1 MQLST
6 MELLIV
12 SVGLSIDVFVAAAY
26 MGAGFSKIRWKNLVL
41 LSVLFGGI
49 QLGVLVLGNLITLL
63 PLLSITRTKTAAD
76 RWEGL
81 TVLIF
86 AALGIYMI
94 LKGIRKKKV
103 LERRKDEIEWKKTT
117 LLALVTSVDA
127 FFVGMGL
134 GFLDTAMIE
143 ESLVLFPVTVLEA
156 VDRYICRIQTGTE
169 RKQTCILGRGSTPFT
184 CQFRRNSPLLYV
196 KNGAI

>member
-1 MQLST
+1 M
-6 MELLIV
+6 
-12 SVGLSIDVFVAAAY
+12 AAAY

-143 ESLVLFPVTVLEA
+143 ESLVIPGNGSGSGN
-156 VDRYICRIQTGTE
+156 RYICRIQTGTE

>member
-1 MQLST
+1 MSVI
-6 MELLIV
+6 ELLIV
-12 SVGLSIDVFVAAAY
+12 SIGLSIDVFVAAVY
-26 MGAGFSKIRWKNLVL
+26 MGAGFSKIRWKNLIL
-41 LSVLFGGI
+41 LSILFGGI
-49 QLGVLVLGNLITLL
+49 QLGTLVLGNLITLL

-86 AALGIYMI
+86 AAIGIYMI
-94 LKGIRKKKV
+94 IKGIKKKSV
-103 LERRKDEIEWKKTT
+103 LERRKDE
-117 LLALVTSVDA
+117 VTSVDA

-156 VDRYICRIQTGTE
+156 VIGIFAGYRLGLKENRRAYWIGGALLLLASFDV
-169 RKQTCILGRGSTPFT
+169 ILH
-184 CQFRRNSPLLYV
+184 YYM
-196 KNGAI
+196 

>member
-1 MQLST
+1 MSVI
-6 MELLIV
+6 ELLIV
-12 SVGLSIDVFVAAAY
+12 SIGLSIDVFVAAVY
-26 MGAGFSKIRWKNLVL
+26 MGAGFSKIRWKNLIL
-41 LSVLFGGI
+41 LSI
-49 QLGVLVLGNLITLL
+49 QLGTLVLGNLITLL

-86 AALGIYMI
+86 AAIGIYMI
-94 LKGIRKKKV
+94 IKGIKKKSV
-103 LERRKDEIEWKKTT
+103 LERRKDEVEWKKTT
-117 LLALVTSVDA
+117 LLAMVTSVDA

-156 VDRYICRIQTGTE
+156 VIGIFAGYRLGLKENRRAYWIGGALLLLASFDV
-169 RKQTCILGRGSTPFT
+169 ILH
-184 CQFRRNSPLLYV
+184 YYM
-196 KNGAI
+196 

>member
-1 MQLST
+1 MST

-76 RWEGL
+76 RWKGL

-117 LLALVTSVDA
+117 FLALITSVDA

-143 ESLVLFPVTVLEA
+143 ESLVLFTVLEA
-156 VDRYICRIQTGTE
+156 VIGIFAGYRLGLKENRRAYWVGGALLLLASFDV
-169 RKQTCILGRGSTPFT
+169 ILHYYT
-184 CQFRRNSPLLYV
+184 
-196 KNGAI
+196 

>member
-1 MQLST
+1 MT
-6 MELLIV
+6 IV
-12 SVGLSIDVFVAAAY
+12 NDGTVDCIRWIINRCICGGGY
-26 MGAGFSKIRWKNLVL
+26 MGAGFSKIRWKNLVP

-156 VDRYICRIQTGTE
+156 VIGIFAGYRLGLKENRRAYWSGEHSFYLSSFDV
-169 RKQTCILGRGSTPFT
+169 ILHYYT
-184 CQFRRNSPLLYV
+184 
-196 KNGAI
+196 

>member
-1 MQLST
+1 
-6 MELLIV
+6 MEESGPLKR
-12 SVGLSIDVFVAAAY
+12 SVWRYPA
-26 MGAGFSKIRWKNLVL
+26 W
-41 LSVLFGGI
+41 
-49 QLGVLVLGNLITLL
+49 VLVLGNLITLL

-117 LLALVTSVDA
+117 FLALITSVDA

-143 ESLVLFPVTVLEA
+143 ESLVLLPVTVLEA
-156 VDRYICRIQTGTE
+156 VIGIFAGYRLGLKENRRAYWIGGALLLLASFDV
-169 RKQTCILGRGSTPFT
+169 ILH
-184 CQFRRNSPLLYV
+184 YYM
-196 KNGAI
+196 

>member
-1 MQLST
+1 
-6 MELLIV
+6 MEESGPLKR
-12 SVGLSIDVFVAAAY
+12 SVWRYPAWGT
-26 MGAGFSKIRWKNLVL
+26 GTWKPDHIATVT
-41 LSVLFGGI
+41 VYY
-49 QLGVLVLGNLITLL
+49 
-63 PLLSITRTKTAAD
+63 RTKTAAD

-117 LLALVTSVDA
+117 FLALITSVDA

-156 VDRYICRIQTGTE
+156 VIGIFAGYRLGLKENRRAYWVGGALLLLASFDV
-169 RKQTCILGRGSTPFT
+169 ILHYYT
-184 CQFRRNSPLLYV
+184 
-196 KNGAI
+196 

>member
-26 MGAGFSKIRWKNLVL
+26 MGAGFSKIR
-41 LSVLFGGI
+41 
-49 QLGVLVLGNLITLL
+49 NLITLL

-156 VDRYICRIQTGTE
+156 VIGIFAGYRLGLKENRRAYWVGGALLLLASFDV
-169 RKQTCILGRGSTPFT
+169 ILHYYT
-184 CQFRRNSPLLYV
+184 
-196 KNGAI
+196 

>member
-12 SVGLSIDVFVAAAY
+12 SVGLSIDVFVAVAY

-117 LLALVTSVDA
+117 FLALITSVDA

-156 VDRYICRIQTGTE
+156 VIGIFAGYRLGLKENRRAYWVGAALLLLASFDV
-169 RKQTCILGRGSTPFT
+169 ILHYYT
-184 CQFRRNSPLLYV
+184 
-196 KNGAI
+196 

>member
-1 MQLST
+1 MSML
-6 MELLIV
+6 EILLV

-26 MGAGFSKIRWKNLVL
+26 IGAGFSKIRWKNLLL
-41 LSVLFGGI
+41 LSLLFGGI
-49 QLGVLVLGNLITLL
+49 QLGVLVLGNLVTLL

-94 LKGIRKKKV
+94 IKGIKKKKV
-103 LERRKDEIEWKKTT
+103 LERRKDEIEWGRMTV
-117 LLALVTSVDA
+117 LALVTSVDA
-127 FFVGMGL
+127 FFVGLGL

-143 ESLVLFPVTVLEA
+143 ESLVLFPVTIIELVVGIFAGYRLGMHEKSRA
-156 VDRYICRIQTGTE
+156 YLIGGALL
-169 RKQTCILGRGSTPFT
+169 ILASFDVI
-184 CQFRRNSPLLYV
+184 LHYYM
-196 KNGAI
+196 

>member
-127 FFVGMGL
+127 FFVGIPGYSHDRRVI
-134 GFLDTAMIE
+134 GVIPGNG
-143 ESLVLFPVTVLEA
+143 SGSGN
-156 VDRYICRIQTGTE
+156 RYICRIQTGTE

>member
-1 MQLST
+1 MST

-12 SVGLSIDVFVAAAY
+12 SVGLSIDVFVAVAY

-94 LKGIRKKKV
+94 PKESVKRRCWNAEKMRSNGKKQ
-103 LERRKDEIEWKKTT
+103 R
-117 LLALVTSVDA
+117 
-127 FFVGMGL
+127 
-134 GFLDTAMIE
+134 FLH
-143 ESLVLFPVTVLEA
+143 
-156 VDRYICRIQTGTE
+156 
-169 RKQTCILGRGSTPFT
+169 
-184 CQFRRNSPLLYV
+184 
-196 KNGAI
+196 

>member
-1 MQLST
+1 MST

-86 AALGIYMI
+86 AALGIYNECRCI
-94 LKGIRKKKV
+94 LCRNGTWIPGYSHD
-103 LERRKDEIEWKKTT
+103 RRVIG
-117 LLALVTSVDA
+117 VIPGNGS
-127 FFVGMGL
+127 GSGN
-134 GFLDTAMIE
+134 
-143 ESLVLFPVTVLEA
+143 
-156 VDRYICRIQTGTE
+156 RYICRIQTGTE

>member
-49 QLGVLVLGNLITLL
+49 QLGVLVLG
-63 PLLSITRTKTAAD
+63 TKTAAD

-156 VDRYICRIQTGTE
+156 VIGIFAGYRLGLKENRRAYWVGGALLLLASFDV
-169 RKQTCILGRGSTPFT
+169 ILHYYT
-184 CQFRRNSPLLYV
+184 
-196 KNGAI
+196 

>member
-1 MQLST
+1 MST

-103 LERRKDEIEWKKTT
+103 LERRKDEIEWKTT

-156 VDRYICRIQTGTE
+156 VIGIFAGYRLGLKENRRAYWVGGALLLLASFDV
-169 RKQTCILGRGSTPFT
+169 ILHYYT
-184 CQFRRNSPLLYV
+184 
-196 KNGAI
+196 

>member
-49 QLGVLVLGNLITLL
+49 QLGVLVLGNLIT
-63 PLLSITRTKTAAD
+63 LLSITRTKTAAD

-156 VDRYICRIQTGTE
+156 VIGIFAGYRLGLKENRRAYWVGGALLLLASFDV
-169 RKQTCILGRGSTPFT
+169 ILHYYT
-184 CQFRRNSPLLYV
+184 
-196 KNGAI
+196 

>member
-1 MQLST
+1 MSVI
-6 MELLIV
+6 ELLIV
-12 SVGLSIDVFVAAAY
+12 SVGLSIDVFVAAVY
-26 MGAGFSKIRWKNLVL
+26 MGAGFSKIRWKNLIL
-41 LSVLFGGI
+41 LSILFGGI
-49 QLGVLVLGNLITLL
+49 QLGTLVLGNLITLL

-86 AALGIYMI
+86 AAIGIYMI
-94 LKGIRKKKV
+94 IKGMKKKSV

-117 LLALVTSVDA
+117 LLAMVTSVDA

-156 VDRYICRIQTGTE
+156 VIGIFAGYR
-169 RKQTCILGRGSTPFT
+169 L
-184 CQFRRNSPLLYV
+184 
-196 KNGAI
+196 

>member
-1 MQLST
+1 
-6 MELLIV
+6 
-12 SVGLSIDVFVAAAY
+12 

-117 LLALVTSVDA
+117 LLCRKGTWIPGYSHDRRVIGVIPGNGS
-127 FFVGMGL
+127 GSGN
-134 GFLDTAMIE
+134 
-143 ESLVLFPVTVLEA
+143 
-156 VDRYICRIQTGTE
+156 RYICRIQTGTE
-169 RKQTCILGRGSTPFT
+169 RKQT
-184 CQFRRNSPLLYV
+184 
-196 KNGAI
+196 